1 VEEHKPWEELNSEIE
16 KLSKEYAKLKNKPKP
31 FETEKEKEMREAQLA
46 KDRREKWQKFDSF
59 GTDFEKKRDYILELR
74 REIETMKAM
83 ERKDELEQKLKDQTI
98 TEKELL
104 ELQALNNMDALNEI
118 IRLQRE
124 NNIELEKIRILLDD
138 MQRRLASIETSKTVK
153 YSPAL

>member
-1 VEEHKPWEELNSEIE
+1 VEEHKPWEELNEEIA
-16 KLSKEYAKLKNKPKP
+16 KISKEYARLKNKPKP
-31 FETEKEKEMREAQLA
+31 LETEREKEVREAQLE
-46 KDRREKWQKFDSF
+46 KDKHEKWQKFDSL
-59 GTDFEKKRDYILELR
+59 GEDFEKKRDYILGLR
-74 REIETMKAM
+74 KLVEIMKAM

-98 TEKELL
+98 AEKELL

-124 NNIELEKIRILLDD
+124 NNIGLEKIRILLDD